1 MISQSS
7 IEQLKQ
13 SIDIVDV
20 ISNYLELKKSGAN
33 YKTKCP
39 FHSEKTSSFVVS
51 PSKQIFHCF
60 GCGIGGDAIKFVME
74 IEKLSY
80 PEAIEKIAFMYNLPL
95 EYESS
100 NSNYKELVK
109 ILESIQK
116 WYRQNLDS
124 NSSVL
129 EYLKKRGVTQALIE
143 EFGLGY
149 APKSG
154 LIEYLN
160 SQSLPLP
167 LAKEAGV
174 IEEAE
179 DGRFYARLIDRV
191 TFPIYSQSG
200 LIVGFGGRTLG
211 SHPAKYIN
219 SPQTK
224 LFNKSKLLY
233 GFYKAKD
240 FIYKQKEVIVCEG
253 YFDVIMLHKAGFKRA
268 VATLGTA
275 LTAEHLPILKKTN
288 AKVILA
294 YDGDKAGVNAALK
307 ASKLLAK
314 DGFEGGVVLFPAGL
328 DPADMVAKDRVKELD
343 ILFREAK
350 DFISFILEQIAKSFD
365 LSNPSQKELAFKE
378 IKAFL
383 NSLSPIIKE
392 GAIPKASLVLNLP
405 TAYFKSKEQKSTT
418 IESKRDIAIEAII
431 KTLLQDERLLDEF
444 LDIFSPKMAPEYE
457 EALEALIKK
466 ELNNPK
472 LVSILIDETIKPF
485 DEESF
490 KRAILTILEKF
501 YLKRLNEIIKSKE
514 IEYNHK
520 SYWIRKIKT
529 DILPR
534 IKRGEFVVYE
544 SNIPI

>member
-51 PSKQIFHCF
+51 PAKQIFHCF

-74 IEKLSY
+74 IEKLPY

-275 LTAEHLPILKKTN
+275 LTAEHLPILKKTK

-314 DGFEGGVVLFPAGL
+314 DGFEGGVVLFPAGF

-383 NSLSPIIKE
+383 NTLSPIIKE
-392 GAIPKASLVLNLP
+392 GAIPKASLVLSLP

-466 ELNNPK
+466 DLDNPK
-472 LVSILIDETIKPF
+472 LVSILVDETIKPF